1 VVTDARAVGLGAA
14 VVVGV
19 GVPVAL
25 IGALALDDGS
35 DLVFPLAAVVVA
47 AFVAGGWFAARNDG
61 SSPLVTGAAAALA
74 GFAVA
79 QALSVVLLLVQDE
92 DVRPAAIVGNAVL
105 AAGAG
110 LLGGAL
116 AGGRAPHR

>member
-1 VVTDARAVGLGAA
+1 MNARSVLLGAA

-25 IGALALDDGS
+25 VGSLALDDGS
-35 DLVFPLAAVVVA
+35 DLVFPLAALVIA
-47 AFVAGGWFAARNDG
+47 AFVVGGWCAARNDG
-61 SSPLVTGAAAALA
+61 ASPLLTGAAAAVA
-74 GFAVA
+74 GVAVA
-79 QALSVVLLLVQDE
+79 PALAVALGVAQEEV
-92 DVRPAAIVGNAVL
+92 VRPAAIVANAVL

-116 AGGRAPHR
+116 GGQRS

>member
-1 VVTDARAVGLGAA
+1 MRPVALGAA

-25 IGALALDDGS
+25 VGALALDDGS

-47 AFVAGGWFAARNDG
+47 AFVGGGWFAARNDG
-61 SSPLVTGAAAALA
+61 RSPLLTGALAAVA
-74 GFAVA
+74 GYAVA
-79 QALSVVLLLVQDE
+79 QGLSVALLVAQDE
-92 DVRPAAIVGNAVL
+92 DVRPVAVAANGAL

-110 LLGGAL
+110 VLGGAL
-116 AGGRAPHR
+116 GAQRP